1 MKKKYYLV
9 SEVGDLDELSYLF
22 IMVTNQDEQ
31 YPGNR
36 LAEVLK
42 ERYGFKTKCIRTGG
56 TVAVV
61 EVVIEYENGRTEEYN
76 LINFVGY
83 DLTEKK

>member
-9 SEVGDLDELSYLF
+9 SEVDGMDLNYLF
-22 IMVTNQDEQ
+22 IMLVEQDEQ
-31 YPGNR
+31 YVGNK
-36 LAEVLK
+36 LAELL
-42 ERYGFKTKCIRTGG
+42 EARYGFKTKCIRTGG